1 MILLFSGGLDS
12 YIAWHYL
19 KRPRTLYCD
28 LGHRYAPV
36 EKEVIQSLIVTTHID
51 GRLRLGDWEKEDAE
65 IPLRNAFLLMIASY
79 YDPKIA
85 IVCQKGEQDI
95 PDRTFDFLLSMS
107 QMMSTLHGSHVEV
120 VNPFSEMTKVDMVD
134 WYKGAGFSTDM
145 LYRTWSCYR
154 PRDPDMYEAFADDLH
169 CGACSAC
176 FRRWVAFACNG
187 LWEEEYRNNIFKWE
201 GTEQYLIKMLNGEYD
216 DQRVGETLLALREA
230 EYPDIQNISDKIM
243 TKRYA
248 MEGEADETVLSR

>member
-28 LGHRYAPV
+28 LGHRYNYV
-36 EKEVIQSLIVTTHID
+36 EKEVVRNLIVTTHID
-51 GRLRLGDWEKEDAE
+51 GRIELGDMEKEDAE
-65 IPLRNAFLLMIASY
+65 IPLRNAFLLMVASY
-79 YDPKIA
+79 YDHEIA

-95 PDRTFDFLLSMS
+95 PDRTPQFLESICGL
-107 QMMSTLHGSHVEV
+107 MSTLHGRSVRII
-120 VNPFSEMTKVDMVD
+120 NPFSEMTKVDMVD
-134 WYKGAGFSTDM
+134 WYKSERLPVEM

-187 LWEEEYRNNIFKWE
+187 LWEEEYRNNILKYE
-201 GTEQYLIKMLNGEYD
+201 GIEEYLVKMANGGYD
-216 DQRVGETLLALREA
+216 DQRVGETLLALKEA
-230 EYPDIQNISDKIM
+230 DYPDIENVTNTIM
-243 TKRYA
+243 TARYA
-248 MEGEADETVLSR
+248 KEGVGVVE